1 MYCTKCGKQNNEGT
15 KFCVG
20 CGSPMNSVEGVSN
33 NSLNNQNVKQM
44 PKKYGYGKCILI
56 SFGLAFAF
64 FFIFTLISVLI
75 NLCIIGNGQS
85 VDDVSPLLKIL
96 LKGILP
102 ILQIMLPMFMMF
114 FGHAVIYLIKNR
126 KNL

>member
-44 PKKYGYGKCILI
+44 PKKYGYGKCIFSKLSSESI
-56 SFGLAFAF
+56 
-64 FFIFTLISVLI
+64 VLI

-126 KNL
+126 KN